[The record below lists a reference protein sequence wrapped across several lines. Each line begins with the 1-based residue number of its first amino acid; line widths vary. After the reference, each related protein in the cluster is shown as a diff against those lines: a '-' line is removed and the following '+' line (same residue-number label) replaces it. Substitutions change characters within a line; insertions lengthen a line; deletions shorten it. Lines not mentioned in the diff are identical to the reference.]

1 MQQMLFGVWGR
12 QEKYDLQATELFK
25 FNCKAENECTL
36 SRLSTNSNPMKIRK
50 SLKKLQQRR
59 AILTSPKKII
69 FNSTSICN
77 LNFFKDFSHFTSV
90 SGQESEGQNSLK
102 ANSCKIHLPLKLLDS
117 VVFAHYILTNKCMSI
132 LHITLHNM
140 WLIYFW
146 NKIAGTVSLRID
158 IVQRTEWLELQY
170 WSFCGHMKM
179 KTHR

>member
-1 MQQMLFGVWGR
+1 M
-12 QEKYDLQATELFK
+12 T
-25 FNCKAENECTL
+25 
-36 SRLSTNSNPMKIRK
+36 
-50 SLKKLQQRR
+50 KKLQQRR

-90 SGQESEGQNSLK
+90 SSQESEGQNSLK
-102 ANSCKIHLPLKLLDS
+102 ASSCKIHLPQATGQTVL
-117 VVFAHYILTNKCMSI
+117 FAHCILTNKCMSI

-146 NKIAGTVSLRID
+146 NKIAGTVSLRIN